1 MPNQSRVL
9 WSLLALANLACG
21 GHTPAPPPV
30 AGSPPPKEPIK
41 PLGVAPFAGQQI
53 AVIPITLVVPID
65 TMERVAPF
73 TTHATA
79 IAWADSVVGAALLAR
94 GPEVKWALPPEL
106 RKVARRAPTVAP
118 DPDRMGQSMMR
129 ERSLETVPDPLRSNL
144 RSMMAL
150 LNGRF
155 VLIPAAVAVVP
166 EKGGLVRAEITLV
179 LADTRTGKVVWRTV
193 SWGVASTPTR
203 ALAVAMESVLPL

>member
-1 MPNQSRVL
+1 M
-9 WSLLALANLACG
+9 ACG
-21 GHTPAPPPV
+21 GHTPAPAPV
-30 AGSPPPKEPIK
+30 AGSAPPRQPIK
-41 PLGVAPFAGQQI
+41 PFGVAPFAGQQI

-73 TTHATA
+73 TAHATA
-79 IAWADSVVGAALLAR
+79 IAWADSVVGAALVSR

-129 ERSLETVPDPLRSNL
+129 EHSLETVPDPLRSNL
-144 RSMMAL
+144 RSLMAL

-155 VLIPAAVAVVP
+155 VFIPAAVAVVP
-166 EKGGLVRAEITLV
+166 DKGGLVRAEITLV

-193 SWGVASTPTR
+193 SWGVASTPNR
-203 ALAVAMESVLPL
+203 ALAVAMETVLPL